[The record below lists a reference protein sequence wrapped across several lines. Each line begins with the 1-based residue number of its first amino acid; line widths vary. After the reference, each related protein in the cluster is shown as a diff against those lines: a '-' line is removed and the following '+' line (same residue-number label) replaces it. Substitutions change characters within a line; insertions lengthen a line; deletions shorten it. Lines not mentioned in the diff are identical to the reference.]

1 MGLVIIIPYVN
12 GKNRRARAGGRPRRE
27 VHEEGTGCVT
37 VPKIDVSKFI
47 EQSGIR
53 KARFGGYET
62 VDVRQ
67 AMQALCTEYEQR
79 LNRAESHAK
88 ALAQQN
94 TALEQ
99 HCQNLTAQ
107 NRRLAEQS
115 AALAGNTQTYSRQRT
130 ELDNRLASLKE
141 KYHSLSD
148 KCAVLQL
155 KNTDLVKENEELK
168 EAAAQARAELRI
180 KGRELDDEKA
190 AQAAARRQMLE
201 KAEDEA
207 DKLVEEARKRAEKI
221 TDQANLE
228 AQATA
233 RAAREQAQA
242 QARKLVD
249 AAAAEANEVQNAHQL
264 RLNSLREEVRELEQR
279 RDKLIEF
286 LNRMA
291 RELMQVEGTAKSE
304 GAAVEAE
311 PAPAAGELPDLHEV
325 PTPPVELD
333 LGPEA
338 IARAVDELRAQAA
351 AGEEDDEPVA
361 PAPDDNSVAA
371 RAARSFQLVAE
382 DEAEEEP
389 VLPVVPEP
397 VRAKA
402 PSEPKTEPEEDVA
415 APSADGPEP
424 ARQTGPALT
433 EVPGAIFSSPIVRQE
448 TPAVPDE
455 DPPAAGPQMPV
466 MPSLLDEED
475 YDDSDEP
482 ATDDQDHLEG
492 LTAMSDGEEGLDVGV
507 DGLEGLTAM
516 SDDVES
522 LADTMDHKDGLEDAN
537 PEAAPDKPVPQP
549 GVTREKAVRALRAW
563 RRRTQKQ

>member
-1 MGLVIIIPYVN
+1 MPGARQGRGSFLLRSAGALGIIIPYVN
-12 GKNRRARAGGRPRRE
+12 EKRRITALGGASRRE

-62 VDVRQ
+62 ADVRQ

-94 TALEQ
+94 SALEQ

-115 AALAGNTQTYSRQRT
+115 AALAGSSETYSRQQA
-130 ELDNRLASLKE
+130 EMDSRLASLKE
-141 KYHSLSD
+141 KNHSLSD

-155 KNTDLVKENEELK
+155 KNSDLKKENEELK
-168 EAAAQARAELRI
+168 ERAAQARAELRI

-190 AQAAARRQMLE
+190 AQTAARRKLLE
-201 KAEDEA
+201 QAEDEA
-207 DKLVEEARKRAEKI
+207 DKLVQEARRQAEKI

-264 RLNSLREEVRELEQR
+264 RLNSLRDEVKVLEQR

-291 RELMQVEGTAKSE
+291 RELLQVEGTAKTE
-304 GAAVEAE
+304 GAAEVAE
-311 PAPAAGELPDLHEV
+311 PVPAEDELPDLHEV

-351 AGEEDDEPVA
+351 AGDDEDEEEGTLPPPEED
-361 PAPDDNSVAA
+361 SVAA
-371 RAARSFQLVAE
+371 RAVRSFQLVE
-382 DEAEEEP
+382 DEEEEAEETAE
-389 VLPVVPEP
+389 VVSETAAPAPEP
-397 VRAKA
+397 A
-402 PSEPKTEPEEDVA
+402 PEEPA
-415 APSADGPEP
+415 A

-455 DPPAAGPQMPV
+455 DPPTAGPQMPV
-466 MPSLLDEED
+466 MPTFGDDED
-475 YDDSDEP
+475 YDDPEP
-482 ATDDQDHLEG
+482 
-492 LTAMSDGEEGLDVGV
+492 EEEAV
-507 DGLEGLTAM
+507 
-516 SDDVES
+516 
-522 LADTMDHKDGLEDAN
+522 
-537 PEAAPDKPVPQP
+537 PEEKPTPRP
-549 GVTREKAVRALRAW
+549 GVTRRKAVRALRAL
-563 RRRTQKQ
+563 RRRSGSL

>member
-1 MGLVIIIPYVN
+1 M
-12 GKNRRARAGGRPRRE
+12 
-27 VHEEGTGCVT
+27 
-37 VPKIDVSKFI
+37 PKIDVSKFI

-62 VDVRQ
+62 ADVRQ

-79 LNRAESHAK
+79 LNRAESHSK

-94 TALEQ
+94 SALEQ

-115 AALAGNTQTYSRQRT
+115 AALAGNSETYSRQRA
-130 ELDNRLASLKE
+130 ELDSRLASLKE
-141 KYHSLSD
+141 KNHSLSD

-155 KNTDLVKENEELK
+155 KNTDLKKENEELK
-168 EAAAQARAELRI
+168 ERAAQARAELRI

-190 AQAAARRQMLE
+190 AQTAARRKLLE
-201 KAEDEA
+201 QAEDEA
-207 DKLVEEARKRAEKI
+207 DKLVQEARRQAEKI

-264 RLNSLREEVRELEQR
+264 RLNSLRDEVKVLEQR

-291 RELMQVEGTAKSE
+291 RELMQVEGTAKTE
-304 GAAVEAE
+304 GAAEVAE
-311 PAPAAGELPDLHEV
+311 PTPAQDELPDLHEV

-351 AGEEDDEPVA
+351 AGDEEDGAEPYAA
-361 PAPDDNSVAA
+361 PEEGEDSVAA
-371 RAARSFQLVAE
+371 RAVRSFQLVEDDE
-382 DEAEEEP
+382 DEEETAEEPAPEQPEPDSAPEEP
-389 VLPVVPEP
+389 V
-397 VRAKA
+397 A
-402 PSEPKTEPEEDVA
+402 
-415 APSADGPEP
+415 

-448 TPAVPDE
+448 TPAEPDE
-455 DPPAAGPQMPV
+455 EPPTAEPQMPV
-466 MPSLLDEED
+466 MPTFADDED
-475 YDDSDEP
+475 YDEP
-482 ATDDQDHLEG
+482 
-492 LTAMSDGEEGLDVGV
+492 EE
-507 DGLEGLTAM
+507 E
-516 SDDVES
+516 
-522 LADTMDHKDGLEDAN
+522 
-537 PEAAPDKPVPQP
+537 PETEEKPEPRP
-549 GVTREKAVRALRAW
+549 GVTRRKAVRALRAL
-563 RRRTQKQ
+563 RRRTGNREQ

>member
-1 MGLVIIIPYVN
+1 MLRSVRGLGIIIPYVN
-12 GKNRRARAGGRPRRE
+12 EKTPGSALGGASGGKYI
-27 VHEEGTGCVT
+27 EEGTGCVT

-88 ALAQQN
+88 ALVQQN

-148 KCAVLQL
+148 HCAVLQL
-155 KNTDLVKENEELK
+155 KNSDLTKENEELK

-190 AQAAARRQMLE
+190 AQVAARRQRLE

-207 DKLVEEARKRAEKI
+207 DQMVEEARKKAQKI
-221 TDQANLE
+221 TDQAKLE

-233 RAAREQAQA
+233 RAAQAQAQA
-242 QARKLVD
+242 QARRLVD

-264 RLNSLREEVRELEQR
+264 RLNSLRDEVRVLEQR

-304 GAAVEAE
+304 GAAAEAV
-311 PAPAAGELPDLHEV
+311 PAPAVDELPDLHEV

-351 AGEEDDEPVA
+351 AGQEDDEEEESA
-361 PAPDDNSVAA
+361 EPAPDENSVAA

-382 DEAEEEP
+382 DEEAEPDASEPPAQPEPETAGPAEPERPAPEEPEAPAAPAEE
-389 VLPVVPEP
+389 
-397 VRAKA
+397 
-402 PSEPKTEPEEDVA
+402 
-415 APSADGPEP
+415 PEP

-433 EVPGAIFSSPIVRQE
+433 AVPGAIFSSPIVRQE
-448 TPAVPDE
+448 TPAEPDE
-455 DPPAAGPQMPV
+455 DPPAAGPQLPV
-466 MPSLLDEED
+466 MPSFGDDEE
-475 YDDSDEP
+475 YDEP
-482 ATDDQDHLEG
+482 
-492 LTAMSDGEEGLDVGV
+492 EE
-507 DGLEGLTAM
+507 EPEEPETP
-516 SDDVES
+516 E
-522 LADTMDHKDGLEDAN
+522 
-537 PEAAPDKPVPQP
+537 PEADKPVPQP
-549 GVTREKAVRALRAW
+549 GVTREKAVRALRAL
-563 RRRTQKQ
+563 RRRTKKE